1 MCNSLNYI
9 GSIALS
15 IIFAIIVGVLF
26 FMGFITGITTVIWI
40 VFGLA
45 VLNYIIFLI
54 ISALDIEKIR
64 ECKCRYLTGIFV
76 GIIGTIIL
84 SIVALGIVLSTG
96 SIISSIVAAIGGFF
110 VAFMFINILLFFICV
125 NFNNG
130 CRRCSCACNYN
141 NSNNDCRQIRG
152 IYE

>member
-15 IIFAIIVGVLF
+15 IIFGIIVGALF
-26 FMGFITGITTVIWI
+26 FMGFITGIETVIWI

-45 VLNYIIFLI
+45 VLNYILFLMI
-54 ISALDIEKIR
+54 DLLDNEYLST
-64 ECKCRYLTGIFV
+64 CKCKYLTGIFV

-84 SIVALGIVLSTG
+84 SIVALGIVLSVG

-110 VAFMFINILLFFICV
+110 VAFMFINILLFLLCL
-125 NFNNG
+125 NRN
-130 CRRCSCACNYN
+130 CPRCSCSCNYN
-141 NSNNDCRQIRG
+141 NSNEYRQIRG

>member
-15 IIFAIIVGVLF
+15 IIFGIIVGALF
-26 FMGFITGITTVIWI
+26 FMGFITGIETVIWI

-45 VLNYIIFLI
+45 VLNYILFLMI
-54 ISALDIEKIR
+54 DLLDSEHLR
-64 ECKCRYLTGIFV
+64 TCKCKYLTGIFV

-84 SIVALGIVLSTG
+84 SIVALGIVLSVG

-110 VAFMFINILLFFICV
+110 VAFMFINILLFLLCL
-125 NFNNG
+125 NRN
-130 CRRCSCACNYN
+130 CPRCSCSCNYN
-141 NSNNDCRQIRG
+141 NNSNEYRQIRG

>member
-15 IIFAIIVGVLF
+15 IIFGIIVGALF
-26 FMGFITGITTVIWI
+26 FMGFITGIETVIWI

-45 VLNYIIFLI
+45 VLNYILFSI
-54 ISALDIEKIR
+54 IDLLDSENLR
-64 ECKCRYLTGIFV
+64 TCKCKYLTGIFV

-84 SIVALGIVLSTG
+84 SIVALGIVLSVG
-96 SIISSIVAAIGGFF
+96 SIISAIVAAIGGFF
-110 VAFMFINILLFFICV
+110 TAFMFINILLFLLCL
-125 NFNNG
+125 NRN
-130 CRRCSCACNYN
+130 CPRCSCTCNYN
-141 NSNNDCRQIRG
+141 NSNEYRQIRG

>member
-15 IIFAIIVGVLF
+15 IIFGIIVGALF
-26 FMGFITGITTVIWI
+26 FMGFITGIETVIWI

-45 VLNYIIFLI
+45 VLNYILFLMI
-54 ISALDIEKIR
+54 DLLDSEYLRI
-64 ECKCRYLTGIFV
+64 CKCKYLTGIFV

-84 SIVALGIVLSTG
+84 SIVALGIVLSVG

-110 VAFMFINILLFFICV
+110 VAFMFINILLFLLCL
-125 NFNNG
+125 NRN
-130 CRRCSCACNYN
+130 CPRCSCSCNYN
-141 NSNNDCRQIRG
+141 NSNEYRQIRG

>member
-15 IIFAIIVGVLF
+15 IIFGIIVGTLF
-26 FMGFITGITTVIWI
+26 FMGFITGIETVIWI

-45 VLNYIIFLI
+45 VLNYILFLI
-54 ISALDIEKIR
+54 IDLLDSENLR
-64 ECKCRYLTGIFV
+64 TCKCKYLTGIFV

-84 SIVALGIVLSTG
+84 SIVALGIVLSVG

-110 VAFMFINILLFFICV
+110 VAFMFINILLFLLCL
-125 NFNNG
+125 NRN
-130 CRRCSCACNYN
+130 CPRCSCSCNYN
-141 NSNNDCRQIRG
+141 NNSNEYRQIRG

>member
-15 IIFAIIVGVLF
+15 IIFGIIVGTLF
-26 FMGFITGITTVIWI
+26 FMGFITGIETVIWI

-45 VLNYIIFLI
+45 VLNYILFLI
-54 ISALDIEKIR
+54 IDLLDSDNLR
-64 ECKCRYLTGIFV
+64 PCKFKYLTGIFV

-84 SIVALGIVLSTG
+84 SIVALGIVLSVG

-110 VAFMFINILLFFICV
+110 VAFMFINILLFLLCL
-125 NFNNG
+125 NRN
-130 CRRCSCACNYN
+130 CPRCSCSCNYN
-141 NSNNDCRQIRG
+141 NSNEYRQIRG